1 MLGVGANTEGFWT
14 VGVSRTGGMAC
25 SVLVPGL
32 RIGCWVVG
40 LVGLV
45 AAATAVVVGGGV
57 LGGALGGVGL
67 VFLVW
72 TGIVVF
78 KFKNNI
84 PIR

>member
-1 MLGVGANTEGFWT
+1 
-14 VGVSRTGGMAC
+14 MAC

-32 RIGCWVVG
+32 RIGRWVAG

-45 AAATAVVVGGGV
+45 AAATAVVVDWGV

-72 TGIVVF
+72 MGIVVF